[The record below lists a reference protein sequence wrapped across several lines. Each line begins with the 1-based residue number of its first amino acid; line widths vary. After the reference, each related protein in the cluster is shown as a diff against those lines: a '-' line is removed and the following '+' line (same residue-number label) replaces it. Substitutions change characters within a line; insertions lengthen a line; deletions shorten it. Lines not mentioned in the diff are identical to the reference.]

1 MAALCLAA
9 GLTGPA
15 AYAQP
20 ASCDLPTSGPIS
32 TATTYNLTDN
42 CIQTGTLHI
51 RATVTINGNGT
62 GKTISGASITSGN
75 MFEVQAGG
83 TLVLNNVTISGL
95 NGGAAVVRIN
105 VSNSDR
111 TFRFNKVTFSGNTV
125 THAVIWITGSLAFPS
140 LAKIRFEGNR
150 NESVAANRASS
161 ILNTAS
167 SGFLAVSDLH
177 FKDNSG
183 GSGPAHINAAA
194 RINHEGVGCSK
205 FEGNM
210 PHNIGNGNA
219 RSATWGNSQCS
230 LAELSQIG
238 AVLPPPPA
246 PPPETDAEP
255 PEPTEPKRPRGFS
268 AEARYG
274 QVRLVWGDLRDGSV
288 THWQYRVRIGEGSY
302 GDWTEGP
309 VGARAKS
316 HLVTGLENGRE
327 HAFQVRAVNEVGNGT
342 PSREARAVPSAAY
355 RQREPGDEWEES
367 AWKLE

>member
-20 ASCDLPTSGPIS
+20 VPASCGLPGQGTINS
-32 TATTYNLTDN
+32 ATTYGLTDN
-42 CIQTGTLHI
+42 CIQTGKLDI
-51 RATVTINGNGT
+51 GAEVTINGN
-62 GKTISGASITSGN
+62 GKTISGASITSGT
-75 MFEVQAGG
+75 MFELQSGG
-83 TLVLNNVTISGL
+83 TLVLRNVKISGL
-95 NGGAAVVRIN
+95 NGGASVVQAN
-105 VSNSDR
+105 GSNR
-111 TFRFNKVTFSGNTV
+111 TFRFNKVTFSDNNV
-125 THAVIWITGSLAFPS
+125 THAVIWLNGTVYPRIENT
-140 LAKIRFEGNR
+140 RFEGNR
-150 NESVAANRASS
+150 NVSSGETNRASS
-161 ILNTAS
+161 IRTTGGWILVFN
-167 SGFLAVSDLH
+167 LH
-177 FKDNSG
+177 FKNNDG
-183 GSGPAHINAAA
+183 GVGPVHINATN
-194 RINHEGVGCSK
+194 RIDPQGGCRT
-205 FEGNM
+205 FEGNT
-210 PHNIGNGNA
+210 PDNIGNTHARNA
-219 RSATWGNSQCS
+219 GWGSGECTP
-230 LAELSQIG
+230 AELSQIG
-238 AVLPPPPA
+238 VVLPPPPA
-246 PPPETDAEP
+246 PPPETDADP
-255 PEPTEPKRPRGFS
+255 PEPTEPKRPRGLS